1 MQRYAFAGVLSC
13 KDARQKG
20 APGVKSNSLHTG
32 RIGSVWTSVRP
43 LANEFEKETAM
54 LRLAIAFLVI
64 ALIAAVLG
72 FGGIAGASVGIAKIV
87 FLIFIVLFVIG
98 AIAHFMRRA

>member
-54 LRLAIAFLVI
+54 LRLAIAFL
-64 ALIAAVLG
+64 G